1 MPSERE
7 VGRFAAAVERQLGHV
22 LGERRE
28 LAASVL
34 ARRAQRHREPVMVY
48 VDRVARGDRDEL
60 REIAS
65 EIAVGETH
73 FFRHHEQLAAYGD
86 LLAAQVASRGVARVL
101 SAGCSTGEE
110 PYTLAMIARERVPD
124 PDVVSIQAVDFDARA
139 LATARR
145 GRYSA
150 WSLRATSDERA
161 RTWFVPDGR
170 EFVLAAEIRGA
181 VTFAEANLVTMAP
194 SGPWDV
200 IFCRNVLMYFGE
212 AGARR
217 AIENL
222 VAALAPGGH
231 LFLGYAETLRDRDY
245 GVSLRESHGAF
256 YYQRSVAAPVA
267 ITQRDEH
274 PPVAGPREPVDVA
287 APATSAL
294 DPIHALVREE
304 RFAEARDAIGALDAQ
319 AAATGDATLL
329 RALVAAQLGD
339 AAGARSA
346 CEELLARTDRVPFAR
361 YLLALVEADPVRS
374 EEHARAALAA
384 DPTFA
389 MAAVHVALAC
399 KRQRTATPDDF
410 TRAITLLER
419 DSAERV
425 AMFAGGFTRDALIE
439 MCRAELGSLR

>member
-22 LGERRE
+22 LGERHD
-28 LAASVL
+28 LAAAVL
-34 ARRAQRHREPVMVY
+34 ARRAQRHHEPVMVY

-86 LLAAQVASRGVARVL
+86 LLVARVASRGVARVL

-110 PYTLAMIARERVPD
+110 PYTLAMIARERVPN
-124 PDVVSIQAVDFDARA
+124 PDAVSIQAVDFDARA
-139 LATARR
+139 LVTARR

-161 RTWFVPDGR
+161 RTWFVADGR
-170 EFVLAAEIRGA
+170 ELVLAAEVRGA
-181 VTFAEANLVTMAP
+181 VTFAEANLVTTAP

-222 VAALAPGGH
+222 VAALAPDGY

-245 GVSLRESHGAF
+245 GVELRQSHGAF
-256 YYQRSVAAPVA
+256 YYQRSLAAPVA
-267 ITQRDEH
+267 IGHDERA
-274 PPVAGPREPVDVA
+274 PAAPPRESLEVVA
-287 APATSAL
+287 PPPSVL
-294 DPIHALVREE
+294 EPIHALVREE
-304 RFAEARDAIGALDAQ
+304 RFAEARDALDALDAQ

-329 RALVAAQLGD
+329 RALIAAQLGD

-346 CEELLARTDRVPFAR
+346 CEELLARSDRVPFAR
-361 YLLALVEADPVRS
+361 YLLALVEQDPERS
-374 EEHARAALAA
+374 EQHARAALAA

-399 KRQRTATPDDF
+399 KRQRTATREDF
-410 TRAITLLER
+410 TRAIRLLEG